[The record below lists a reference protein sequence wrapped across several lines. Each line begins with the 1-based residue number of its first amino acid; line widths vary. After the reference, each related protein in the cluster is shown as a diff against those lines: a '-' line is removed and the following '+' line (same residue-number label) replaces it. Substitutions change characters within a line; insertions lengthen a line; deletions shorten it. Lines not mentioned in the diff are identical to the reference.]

1 MKNVLA
7 LLVVL
12 CIIQTADA
20 SFLTFMSTPYDTLD
34 KFIMPIWK
42 PLVNLILISW
52 AQNIICGSY
61 VDLILDAISA
71 TTDMTSA
78 ESKAYCETG
87 ISSFMDAYFYGGS
100 IENKPTSFG
109 WSWNPTMDFN

>member
-1 MKNVLA
+1 MRKVLA
-7 LLVVL
+7 LLVAL
-12 CIIQTADA
+12 CVIQTVDA

-34 KFIMPIWK
+34 SMIMPIWK

-61 VDLILDAISA
+61 VQIILDAISA

-78 ESKAYCETG
+78 ESKVYC
-87 ISSFMDAYFYGGS
+87 
-100 IENKPTSFG
+100 
-109 WSWNPTMDFN
+109 